1 MDINVLT
8 TFPEFVDE
16 IKDYSM
22 IKRGIVHGLVSI
34 NSINI
39 RDFSKD
45 PNRRTDDYPY
55 GGGNGM
61 LMTCQPIYDAL
72 NSIENRGKVIYLSP
86 HGKTLNQAILNDL
99 SNLDNMTILCG
110 HYEGVDRRIIDN
122 YVDMEI
128 SLGDFVITGGEL
140 AALVLIDGVTRLIPG
155 VLKSNESY
163 EEESFF
169 HGLLEYPQYTR
180 PYDFNGLKVP
190 DVLLSGNHKEVDKYN
205 LMQSIKLTQKLR
217 PDMFEKLDINDFDD
231 KEVRDLILQL
241 RKGGHYEHYW
251 CT

>member
-8 TFPEFVDE
+8 TFPEFVNE
-16 IKDYSM
+16 IKNYSM
-22 IKRGIVHGLVSI
+22 IKRGIDQGLVSI

-72 NSIENRGKVIYLSP
+72 NSIEDRGKVIYLSP

-122 YVDMEI
+122 YVD
-128 SLGDFVITGGEL
+128 
-140 AALVLIDGVTRLIPG
+140 R
-155 VLKSNESY
+155 KS
-163 EEESFF
+163 
-169 HGLLEYPQYTR
+169 
-180 PYDFNGLKVP
+180 V
-190 DVLLSGNHKEVDKYN
+190 V
-205 LMQSIKLTQKLR
+205 
-217 PDMFEKLDINDFDD
+217 
-231 KEVRDLILQL
+231 
-241 RKGGHYEHYW
+241 
-251 CT
+251 